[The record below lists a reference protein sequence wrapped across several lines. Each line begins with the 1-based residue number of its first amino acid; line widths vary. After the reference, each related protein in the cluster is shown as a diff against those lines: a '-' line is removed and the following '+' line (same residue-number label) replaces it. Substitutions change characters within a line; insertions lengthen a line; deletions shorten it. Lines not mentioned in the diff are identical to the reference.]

1 MNKLQDLIGQ
11 GENLTP
17 LQMSVRAVVIF
28 FVTLILI
35 RIGGVRMF
43 ARRSALDTIL
53 MITLGAV
60 LSRAIVGASP
70 FLTVIVACTV
80 MVILHR
86 LLGFLSVKSK
96 KIEEVVKGSHTLLY
110 QNGKIMQKNLE
121 KTSISEG
128 DLMESLRLE
137 TKDTSLEKIEKAYL
151 EDNGR
156 ISFILKKDTPA
167 SKKE

>member
-1 MNKLQDLIGQ
+1 
-11 GENLTP
+11 
-17 LQMSVRAVVIF
+17 MSARAAVIF

-60 LSRAIVGASP
+60 LSRAIIGASP
-70 FLTVIVACTV
+70 FISVIAASAA
-80 MVILHR
+80 MVIIHR
-86 LLGFLSVKSK
+86 LLGFLSVKSTT
-96 KIEEVVKGSHTLLY
+96 IEAIVKGRHTVLY
-110 QNGKIMQKNLE
+110 QNGKIVRKNLA

-137 TKDTSLEKIEKAYL
+137 TKDTSLEKIDKAYL

-156 ISFILKKDTPA
+156 ISFVLKKN
-167 SKKE
+167 SSEKN